1 MGAVAKE
8 AAPVADSVEEGM
20 AEVMEVDSVV
30 AVKVVGSV
38 GGLGEV
44 LGVVTVVDGSEEE
57 DLAVGWVES

>member
-1 MGAVAKE
+1 M
-8 AAPVADSVEEGM
+8 ADSVEEGM